1 MPTEIISGLWIGNLE
16 DAFNIHFLK
25 DNLITILINCT
36 VYYGYIDNIPFKKIR
51 IPLSN
56 NLTPFEDIV
65 LLNKNKD
72 KIIKYIYENIEV
84 SNILIYCYDGLI
96 ISPLLVSLFLIKMGG
111 ISKDDIR
118 SNLKSKNTNI
128 TLDVDLSGFS

>member
-1 MPTEIISGLWIGNLE
+1 MPTEIISGLWTGNINDSFNKE
-16 DAFNIHFLK
+16 FIRDNNIH
-25 DNLITILINCT
+25 ILINCT
-36 VYYGYIDNIPFKKIR
+36 LDYGFPDLNLKKLR
-51 IPLSN
+51 ISLSN

-72 KIIKYIYENIEV
+72 KIIKYIYENIEI

-96 ISPLLVSLFLIKMGG
+96 ISPLIVALFLINMGG
-111 ISKDDIR
+111 ISKDNIR
-118 SNLKSKNTNI
+118 SILKSKNTNI

>member
-1 MPTEIISGLWIGNLE
+1 MPTEIISGLWIGSIT
-16 DAFNIHFLK
+16 DSFNNEYLK
-25 DNLITILINCT
+25 DNNIHILINCT
-36 VYYGYIDNIPFKKIR
+36 LDYGFPDLSLKKLR

-96 ISPLLVSLFLIKMGG
+96 ISPLIVSLFLIKMGG

-118 SNLKSKNTNI
+118 SILKSKHTNI